1 MHTGDWG
8 DPLPAGAGS
17 TCYGALVRELHAL
30 LADAEGA
37 PLTGAAAAQA
47 ERGARGERPG
57 GGVCVWGGGVWGG
70 LDWLSCGE
78 QWRRPAGPR
87 HNQTIDSQQ

>member
-8 DPLPAGAGS
+8 DPLPAGACS

-37 PLTGAAAAQA
+37 LTGAAAAQA

-57 GGVCVWGGGVWGG
+57 GGVCVGGLGGG
-70 LDWLSCGE
+70 LDWLSCCE
-78 QWRRPAGPR
+78 QWRRPAGPL